1 MKNKISIVLYFVLLY
16 LFISCNQKEVKTEYV
31 EVQHYE
37 TGEVHIAE
45 KKINEREFEVRYY
58 YRSGQIL
65 TEGMVRDSL
74 REGAWNEYYNDGV
87 LRGEIV
93 FSKGRVVSENIKYPI
108 ILDFKDNPSEF
119 KIGNTYKFRTLGV
132 SAFYSI
138 AVPAKLGYKPIL
150 VDDFNDVQYLEE
162 ITPQEAGDYNI
173 RVFIR
178 EIKNDTIVFNIR
190 VVD

>member
-132 SAFYSI
+132 SAFYGCMTNCTM
-138 AVPAKLGYKPIL
+138 PP
-150 VDDFNDVQYLEE
+150 F
-162 ITPQEAGDYNI
+162 
-173 RVFIR
+173 
-178 EIKNDTIVFNIR
+178 
-190 VVD
+190 